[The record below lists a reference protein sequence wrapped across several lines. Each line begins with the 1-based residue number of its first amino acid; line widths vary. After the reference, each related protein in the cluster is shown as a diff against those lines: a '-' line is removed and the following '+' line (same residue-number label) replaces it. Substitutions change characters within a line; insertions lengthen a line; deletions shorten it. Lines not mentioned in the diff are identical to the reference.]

1 MQHIA
6 TAAGVTAATVSLS
19 LNNSPRISTSTRQ
32 KIHHLAEKLGYQRNP
47 YVSALMRT
55 RRQGKPLTHQP
66 IVAMVCAM
74 NDSAGWRLSPSAT
87 IRQMR
92 DGAMERAAMRG
103 YRAQDFWL
111 HQDGMS
117 NERFSEILRARGIGA
132 VLLSPAADGA
142 SAPALMW
149 DYFSAVS
156 LSVPFRSLTL
166 PTVCNDHYFSSLL
179 ATRECHHRGY
189 RRPGIVLRTAHR
201 ERFHGRWEAG
211 FLAAQRTL
219 PGITRIEPFLEGED
233 PVAFLR
239 WLKREKP
246 DVIISPN
253 IDEIEA
259 VLKNARGRFPRDIG
273 LATLSCPEL
282 GSRHSGVYQNGR
294 LIGATAMDLV
304 ISMAERH
311 EHGLPKQAITSMVE
325 GIWNE
330 GKTLRPLKAAASS
343 S

>member
-1 MQHIA
+1 MQHVA

-19 LNNSPRISTSTRQ
+19 LNNSPRISTVTRE
-32 KIHHLAEKLGYQRNP
+32 KIHRIAEKLGYQRNP

-55 RRQGKPLTHQP
+55 RRQGKPLMHQP

-74 NDSAGWRLSPSAT
+74 NDPAGWRQSPSAT

-92 DGAMERAAMRG
+92 DGAIERAAMRG
-103 YRAQDFWL
+103 YQAQDFWL

-117 NERFSEILRARGIGA
+117 NERFSDILRARGIGA

-142 SAPALMW
+142 PTPALIW

-156 LSVPFRSLTL
+156 LSVPFRNLTL

-179 ATRECHHRGY
+179 ATRECYNRGY
-189 RRPGIVLRTAHR
+189 RRPGIALRTAHR

-219 PGITRIEPFLEGED
+219 PGITRIEPFLEGEN
-233 PVAFLR
+233 PVAFLS
-239 WLKREKP
+239 WVKREKP

-253 IDEIEA
+253 IDEVEA
-259 VLKNARGRFPRDIG
+259 ALKKAPGKFARKIG
-273 LATLSCPEL
+273 LASLSCPEL
-282 GSRHSGVYQNGR
+282 GSRHSGVHQNGR

-311 EHGLPKQAITSMVE
+311 EHGLPAQAITSMVE